1 MITALL
7 LAALTAAPNGAPA
20 GAPPPAHAA
29 EEAALLRAAYPEH
42 DQKSGFLGHG
52 EGYLVDSSS
61 ACAAD
66 GACYL
71 AVAARDAEAGGEGG
85 HAWSTFIAL
94 RPAKGGWTEIGHAAG
109 PITSASGRWQIGVS
123 ARVDRDGPFITVT
136 TSSSSPE
143 EGESSATHLWSW
155 DGKKFLQVLTATTS
169 RQGATETEASFV
181 LCTDRPDDHPSWELR
196 SRERE
201 GRGKWTETKARVLW
215 NGQTWVERPAEKP
228 CSERSGPVAVA
239 MAASTLQ
246 VKSASAS
253 RSAAPPKGQPQAN
266 APANAIDGNLQ
277 TAWVPGGK
285 KGGVGEWLQ
294 LDFTSAAA
302 VGSLKLVASCPGADW
317 KTSPRVKKVRL
328 RFEDGPAQEESLS
341 DVQSSQSIILK
352 RKEPARWIRIEL
364 LELYAKGAR
373 KPDACITEATP
384 QGR

>member
-1 MITALL
+1 MIAALL
-7 LAALTAAPNGAPA
+7 LATLTAAPNGAPA
-20 GAPPPAHAA
+20 GAPAPAHAA
-29 EEAALLRAAYPEH
+29 GEAALLRAAYPEH

-85 HAWSTFIAL
+85 HAWSTFFAL
-94 RPAKGGWTEIGHAAG
+94 KQAGGGWTEIGHAAG
-109 PITSASGRWQIGVS
+109 PVTSASGRWQIGVS
-123 ARVDRDGPFITVT
+123 ARVERDGPFFTVT

-143 EGESSATHLWSW
+143 EGESSAIHLWSW
-155 DGKKFLQVLTATTS
+155 DGKKFQQVLTAATA

-181 LCTDRPDDHPSWELR
+181 LCADRPEDHPSWELR

-201 GRGKWTETKARVLW
+201 GRGKWTETRGRVLW
-215 NGQTWVERPAEKP
+215 NGQSWVERPADKP
-228 CSERSGPVAVA
+228 CSERASPVASA

-253 RSAAPPKGQPQAN
+253 RSAAPPRGQPQAN
-266 APANAIDGNLQ
+266 APAGAIDGDLR

-294 LDFTSAAA
+294 LDFTSAAS
-302 VGSLKLVASCPGADW
+302 VGSL
-317 KTSPRVKKVRL
+317 
-328 RFEDGPAQEESLS
+328 
-341 DVQSSQSIILK
+341 
-352 RKEPARWIRIEL
+352 
-364 LELYAKGAR
+364 
-373 KPDACITEATP
+373 
-384 QGR
+384 